1 MANPSS
7 KAKTSKTSKKSAT
20 NHESTRVSK
29 YPASRIAGLKPFNS
43 ETAKEAQ
50 KKSTLSKLKIAE
62 RRREIRDSFANSAPE
77 DLCKEFWKAAR
88 AGNKDVCDCIKLGLS
103 IFGGTFDQSEERVQ
117 NFKVNQN
124 TQEKRSV
131 VINFRKATPEDA
143 K

>member
-1 MANPSS
+1 MANTSS
-7 KAKTSKTSKKSAT
+7 KAKTSKKSAT

-103 IFGGTFDQSEERVQ
+103 IFGGTFDQSEERIQ

-124 TQEKRSV
+124 TLEKRSV